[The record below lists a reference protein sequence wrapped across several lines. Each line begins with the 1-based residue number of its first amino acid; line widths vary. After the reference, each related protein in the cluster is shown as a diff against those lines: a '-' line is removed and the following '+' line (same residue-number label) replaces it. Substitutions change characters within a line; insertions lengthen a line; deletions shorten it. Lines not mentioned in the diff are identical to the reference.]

1 MRDFRYFDTFL
12 SIQYHQFL
20 HHSFGDVWQ
29 KTRNIRYTPVT
40 HIQSVHHEHNTCT
53 SEDMGRFCL
62 NLIKKYSPNC
72 TNGLSKMQNLPA
84 SEGGTSPSHS
94 PLFAQMRTIV
104 LRTKQNQICRLKCS
118 SLFVTTTLRHYS
130 GTK

>member
-1 MRDFRYFDTFL
+1 MRDFRYFDNFL

-62 NLIKKYSPNC
+62 NLIKSIH
-72 TNGLSKMQNLPA
+72 QI
-84 SEGGTSPSHS
+84 
-94 PLFAQMRTIV
+94 AQMDFQKCKIFQL
-104 LRTKQNQICRLKCS
+104 LRGAHPPHTLPPVRANENNSASHQTKPNMQITLMFRNVHHYL
-118 SLFVTTTLRHYS
+118 SLLL
-130 GTK
+130 